1 MVRMVALVHGSTG
14 SATGVFRQ
22 LRSSITPPSIFPH
35 ERNQPVGA
43 DEVTRVIFGFVYM
56 GDKHMAK
63 FRIPTE
69 VREHGLK
76 SRLVCNFRLMLAFI
90 SGGIGR
96 GAVSRPF
103 YEDGPIAVAFHFRD
117 ASMGIGEIIL
127 SAFTPPCSG
136 ASPPQILDGETEKL

>member
-1 MVRMVALVHGSTG
+1 MVALVHGSTG

-43 DEVTRVIFGFVYM
+43 DKVTRVIFGFVYM

-69 VREHGLK
+69 
-76 SRLVCNFRLMLAFI
+76 
-90 SGGIGR
+90 
-96 GAVSRPF
+96 AVSIEALFRALSTN
-103 YEDGPIAVAFHFRD
+103 YGPIAVAFHFRD

-136 ASPPQILDGETEKL
+136 ASPPQMMDGETEKL